1 MVPDR
6 LYVCFDSSLVGT
18 LTCSAED
25 EYAFS
30 YDADWLCHEGCFALS
45 RSLPLSDIPC
55 SGYKVRSFFGNLL
68 PEATVRAM
76 LTRRL
81 GVSESNDYALLA
93 LIGREC
99 AGALSLAPERPDGL
113 EAVSSEYESLDEDR
127 LAAIIKA
134 LPQAPFL
141 SDEEGVSMSLAGAQN
156 KLPLFR
162 RGDDLLIPKGGA
174 PSNCMIKLPI
184 PSVALSVENEYF
196 CMQLAARAGLPC
208 ARTQYRTVDGMPML
222 LADRYDRFVDESGH
236 TRRLHQEDFCQALG
250 LAHER
255 KYEADGGPSFK
266 DCAEVIRSS
275 SSLPLA
281 DLKEF
286 LRWAVFNVCVGN
298 MDVHAKNISFL
309 YTGGKSR
316 LAPFYDL
323 LSTLFYG
330 RQFKKSLAMKI
341 GGQDNPRHVMKHH
354 WEQFARDIQ
363 ISAKAVLSEVGRMA
377 DELVFLAESMELP
390 ELPGKALQEFRR
402 FVVEQCRQVR
412 KVSGQ

>member
-1 MVPDR
+1 
-6 LYVCFDSSLVGT
+6 
-18 LTCSAED
+18 
-25 EYAFS
+25 
-30 YDADWLCHEGCFALS
+30 
-45 RSLPLSDIPC
+45 
-55 SGYKVRSFFGNLL
+55 
-68 PEATVRAM
+68 
-76 LTRRL
+76 
-81 GVSESNDYALLA
+81 
-93 LIGREC
+93 
-99 AGALSLAPERPDGL
+99 
-113 EAVSSEYESLDEDR
+113 
-127 LAAIIKA
+127 
-134 LPQAPFL
+134 
-141 SDEEGVSMSLAGAQN
+141 MSLAGAQN

-162 RGDDLLIPKGGA
+162 RGNDLLIPKGGA

-208 ARTQYRTVDGMPML
+208 ARTQYRTVEGMPML

-286 LRWAVFNVCVGN
+286 LRWAAFNVCVGN
-298 MDVHAKNISFL
+298 MDAHAKNISFL

-363 ISAKAVLSEVGRMA
+363 IPAKAVLSEVGRMA

-390 ELPGKALQEFRR
+390 ELPGKALQEFRW

-412 KVSGQ
+412 DVSGQ